1 MGFGTRTCK
10 LKMVLSGYKPSDA
23 SLTRVRE
30 NFFFEKV
37 FWCRKRCTSYRRKD
51 RILPTSRDN
60 NVSDE
65 GFQYFFYTVIRDSR
79 DLILS
84 KSRGVELTF
93 KNSLALVFHLVQGP
107 RKSAQDVRDPK
118 HFKSSFLRQP
128 QCESHLLLP
137 DHNRL
142 FHGVD
147 GRILGQT
154 RPRLQFTYLL
164 PLP

>member
-93 KNSLALVFHLVQGP
+93 KNSP
-107 RKSAQDVRDPK
+107 RWSSISYKVRGNLRK
-118 HFKSSFLRQP
+118 TYVILNTSRVHFCANPNANHIFSFLIITV
-128 QCESHLLLP
+128 CSTE
-137 DHNRL
+137 
-142 FHGVD
+142 
-147 GRILGQT
+147 
-154 RPRLQFTYLL
+154 
-164 PLP
+164 